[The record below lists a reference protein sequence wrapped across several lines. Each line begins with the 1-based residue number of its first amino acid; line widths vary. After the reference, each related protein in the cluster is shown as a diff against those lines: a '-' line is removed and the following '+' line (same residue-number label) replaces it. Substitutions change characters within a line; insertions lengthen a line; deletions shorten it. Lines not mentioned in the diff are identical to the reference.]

1 MTKATLLAIA
11 AFAGA
16 IATTAN
22 KLAGETVPEEPTAA
36 ELPQPTTRRGRGPA
50 KTEPPP
56 EPEKEKPAAGATAAG
71 GKPESELRELIQ
83 PLVDAGRGAEVKK
96 LITKHGGTRLSDLPA
111 AAHAA
116 FIRDIEG
123 LTI

>member
-11 AFAGA
+11 AFAAA

-22 KLAGETVPEEPTAA
+22 KLANEDTPDATPAA
-36 ELPQPTTRRGRGPA
+36 DPQPTTRRTRGPA
-50 KTEPPP
+50 KTEPLAD
-56 EPEKEKPAAGATAAG
+56 PAANAG
-71 GKPESELRELIQ
+71 IPETDLRELIK
-83 PLVDAGRGAEVKK
+83 PLVESGKGAEVKA
-96 LITKHGGTRLSDLPA
+96 LITKHGGTKLSDLPA

-116 FIRDIEG
+116 FARDIEA